1 MQKLFLLDA
10 FALIY
15 RAYYAFINNP
25 RRTSK
30 GMETSAIFGFLN
42 TLLEVIKKEKPTH
55 LAVAFDTAEATF
67 RHENFQNY
75 KAHREEQ
82 PEGITIAVP
91 YIKQILEAMRIP
103 ILAMPGYEADDII
116 GTIAKQ
122 VAREDF
128 PVYMMTP
135 DKDFCQLIENQ
146 KIFIYRPATKFAPA
160 EILDEAKALEKFGV
174 QRIEQVID
182 ILGLQGDA
190 SDNIPGLPGVG
201 EKTAQKLIAEYRSVE
216 NLIANAD
223 KLTGKIAEIVK
234 NHAQQALLSK
244 ELATIHL
251 QVPIQYNI
259 EDFRLK
265 EYDKTALAKILDE
278 LEFKT
283 LKTKLI
289 GLTEEEK
296 QQQKSAKKQAATPQL
311 DLFGATTQGEK
322 SNPNAEK
329 TEVIPTELQNIR
341 TKLHH
346 YHIVDTPLLRQKLI
360 EFLHLQKAFC
370 FDTETTSLDH
380 LQAELVGISFAYYP
394 NEAYYVPF
402 PAEKSQAQAI
412 LEEFRAVFEN
422 ENIEKIGQNLKYDIS
437 VLQNYDISVKG
448 KLFDTMIA
456 HYLINAESKHSMDFL
471 AEKYLQ
477 YQPISIETLIGKKGA
492 GQGNMRDVSLE
503 IVAEYAAEDADIT
516 FQLAEKLR
524 PELQKIQNEKL
535 FYEVETPLIQVLC
548 TMERNGV
555 SIDVET
561 LRESSISLE
570 KEIQILEQEIYNQA
584 GREFNIASPR
594 QLGEVLF
601 DELKLI
607 KNPKKTKTGQ
617 YATGEDILSKLAD
630 EHPIVAN
637 ILEIRELQKLKS
649 TYIDALPELISP
661 LDKKIHTTFNQ
672 AVTATGRLSSS
683 NPNLQN
689 IPIKTAKG
697 REIRKAFVPS
707 NDEFLILSAD
717 YSQIELR
724 LMAAFSQDETMLDAF
739 AQGQDIH
746 AATASKIYKVPLEEV
761 TPEMRRNAK
770 TANFAIL
777 YGSTGF
783 NLARQLKISVSEASK
798 LVEMYYKEFSAI
810 KKYKDTMIQK
820 AREQEYVTTILGRR
834 RYLPTINENNQ
845 VVAGHAERNA
855 VNTPLQGSAADLI
868 KVAMVRIHD
877 FLQKNNL
884 QSKMILQVHDELVFE
899 VHKAEIDFLKEN
911 IIRLMQTAISLPVP
925 LVVEV
930 GIGKNWLEAH

>member
-30 GMETSAIFGFLN
+30 GVETSAIFGFLN

-201 EKTAQKLIAEYRSVE
+201 EKTAQKLIAEYGSVE

-492 GQGNMRDVSLE
+492 SQGNMRDVSLE

>member
-91 YIKQILEAMRIP
+91 YIKQILAAMRIP

-201 EKTAQKLIAEYRSVE
+201 EKTAQKLIAEYGSVE

-234 NHAQQALLSK
+234 NHAKQALLSK

-259 EDFRLK
+259 EEFRLK
-265 EYDKTALAKILDE
+265 EYDKAALAKILDE

-296 QQQKSAKKQAATPQL
+296 QKQKSAKKQTATPQL
-311 DLFGATTQGEK
+311 DLFGATPQSEK
-322 SNPNAEK
+322 NNQNAEN
-329 TEVIPTELQNIR
+329 TETAPTEQKNIR
-341 TKLHH
+341 TQLHH
-346 YHIVDTPLLRQKLI
+346 YHLIDTPLLRQKLI
-360 EFLHLQKAFC
+360 EFLRMQKALC

-394 NEAYYVPF
+394 HEAYYVPF
-402 PAEKSQAQAI
+402 PAERSQAQAI
-412 LEEFRAVFEN
+412 LEEFRAIFEN
-422 ENIEKIGQNLKYDIS
+422 EDIEKIGQNLKYDIS
-437 VLQNYDISVKG
+437 VLQNYGIRVKG

-456 HYLINAESKHSMDFL
+456 HYLIHSESKHSMDFL

-492 GQGNMRDVSLE
+492 SQGNMRDVPLE
-503 IVAEYAAEDADIT
+503 IIAEYAAEDADIT

-570 KEIQILEQEIYNQA
+570 KEIQLLEQEIYNQA
-584 GREFNIASPR
+584 GREFNIASPK

-607 KNPKKTKTGQ
+607 KKPKKTKTGQ

-672 AVTATGRLSSS
+672 TVTATGRLSSS

-707 NDEFLILSAD
+707 SDEFLILSAD

-739 AQGQDIH
+739 AKGQDIH

-810 KKYKDTMIQK
+810 KKYKDAMIQK

-899 VHKAEIDFLKEN
+899 AHKAEIDFLKEN

>member
-10 FALIY
+10 FSLIY

-30 GMETSAIFGFLN
+30 GLETSAIFGFLN

-67 RHENFQNY
+67 RHENFEAY
-75 KAHREEQ
+75 KAHRQQQ

-91 YIKQILEAMRIP
+91 YIKQLLKAMRIP
-103 ILAMPGYEADDII
+103 ILELPGYEADDII

-135 DKDFCQLIENQ
+135 DKDYCQLVENQ

-174 QRIEQVID
+174 QRVEQIVD
-182 ILGLQGDA
+182 VLGLQGDT

-201 EKTAQKLIAEYRSVE
+201 EKTAQKLIAEYGSIE

-223 KLTGKIAEIVK
+223 KLSGKIADIVK
-234 NHAQQALLSK
+234 NYAQQALLSK
-244 ELATIHL
+244 ELVTIHL
-251 QVPIQYNI
+251 QVPISYNV

-265 EYDKTALAKILDE
+265 EYDKPALAKLLDE

-296 QQQKSAKKQAATPQL
+296 QQQKSAKKQHATAQL
-311 DLFGATTQGEK
+311 ELFGNTQTEK
-322 SNPNAEK
+322 PIQFFKDETSSN
-329 TEVIPTELQNIR
+329 EVKNIR
-341 TKLHH
+341 NTLHH
-346 YHIVDTPLLRQKLI
+346 YHIIDTPALRKQLI
-360 EFLHLQKAFC
+360 DFLRLQKAFC

-380 LQAELVGISFAYYP
+380 LQAELVGIAFAYYP
-394 NEAYYVPF
+394 HEAYYVPF
-402 PAEKSQAQAI
+402 PAERKAAQSI
-412 LEEFRAVFEN
+412 LEEFREIFEN

-437 VLQNYDISVKG
+437 VLQNYGISVKG

-456 HYLINAESKHSMDFL
+456 HYLINSESKHSMDFL
-471 AEKYLQ
+471 AEKYLN
-477 YQPISIETLIGKKGA
+477 YQPVSIETLIGKKGVN
-492 GQGNMRDVSLE
+492 QGNMRDVGIQE
-503 IVAEYAAEDADIT
+503 VAEYACEDADIT
-516 FQLAEKLR
+516 FQLAEKLA
-524 PELQKIQNEKL
+524 PELQKIHNEKL

-555 SIDVET
+555 SIDVEA
-561 LRESSISLE
+561 LRESSESLE
-570 KEIQILEQEIYNQA
+570 KEIKALEQEIYKQA
-584 GREFNIASPR
+584 GREFNIASPK

-601 DELKLI
+601 EELKLI

-617 YATGEDILSKLAD
+617 YATGEEILSKLAD

-661 LDKKIHTTFNQ
+661 LDGKIHTSFNQ

-707 NDEFLILSAD
+707 SEDYLILSAD

-724 LMAAFSQDETMLDAF
+724 LMAAFSQDESMLEAF
-739 AQGQDIH
+739 SKGIDIH
-746 AATASKIYKVPLEEV
+746 AATASKIYKVPLEAV

-783 NLARQLKISVSEASK
+783 NLARQLKISVSEATK

-810 KKYKDTMIQK
+810 KKFKDAMIQK

-877 FLQKNNL
+877 FLQKNCL

-899 VHKAEIDFLKEN
+899 VHRSEMDFVKEN
-911 IIRLMQTAISLPVP
+911 IVKLMQTAISLPVP

-930 GIGKNWLEAH
+930 GVGKNWLEAH

>member
-30 GMETSAIFGFLN
+30 GVETSAIFGFLN

-201 EKTAQKLIAEYRSVE
+201 EKTAQKLIAEYGSVE

-492 GQGNMRDVSLE
+492 SQGNMRDVSLE

-594 QLGEVLF
+594 QLCEVLF

-899 VHKAEIDFLKEN
+899 VHKAEIDFLK
-911 IIRLMQTAISLPVP
+911 
-925 LVVEV
+925 
-930 GIGKNWLEAH
+930 

>member
-1 MQKLFLLDA
+1 MVLLGFKQLF
-10 FALIY
+10 
-15 RAYYAFINNP
+15 
-25 RRTSK
+25 
-30 GMETSAIFGFLN
+30 
-42 TLLEVIKKEKPTH
+42 
-55 LAVAFDTAEATF
+55 
-67 RHENFQNY
+67 
-75 KAHREEQ
+75 
-82 PEGITIAVP
+82 
-91 YIKQILEAMRIP
+91 
-103 ILAMPGYEADDII
+103 
-116 GTIAKQ
+116 
-122 VAREDF
+122 
-128 PVYMMTP
+128 
-135 DKDFCQLIENQ
+135 ENQ